1 MFCGFDTDVACEYGV
16 NGAIMISNLQ
26 FWIMKNKA
34 NDKHLYDGHY
44 WCYNS
49 YKAFSELIPFMSQKT
64 VRTVLNNL
72 VDKGVVIT
80 GNYNKSPYDRTLWY
94 AFADEEKWLKPNGKI
109 DLPKSANESDQMGT
123 PIPVY
128 NTVNNIE
135 KEINN
140 NKLLFTKKKSKYSIQ
155 DIKYYWLP
163 IANKWKLPTV
173 ETWSDKR
180 NSELTARLKEL
191 DLDIETFFTKLGDL
205 IAVSPFLRGKRW
217 THDPDGKS
225 RLEDGEWRGSIDFFL
240 SPSGC
245 SKTFEGKYSE
255 RSFLNRDGTVPHFNY
270 ERGDKC

>member
-1 MFCGFDTDVACEYGV
+1 MQD
-16 NGAIMISNLQ
+16 
-26 FWIMKNKA
+26 NKYITIQGWMVSEL
-34 NDKHLYDGHY
+34 KLKG
-44 WCYNS
+44 
-49 YKAFSELIPFMSQKT
+49 SELICYAIIYGFSQDDKSVFSGSASYIAEWLSIDRRNVLEVLKRLTSKGLIVKIEKEVNGVKLCDYKT
-64 VRTVLNNL
+64 SQ
-72 VDKGVVIT
+72 GVMKHHR
-80 GNYNKSPYDRTLWY
+80 GS
-94 AFADEEKWLKPNGKI
+94 DETSQGGGDETSHHNI
-109 DLPKSANESDQMGT
+109 DID
-123 PIPVY
+123 
-128 NTVNNIE
+128 NIEE

-180 NSELTARLKEL
+180 NSELTARLKDL